1 MYIGRFVVIGRTQGG
16 AWYLGYRVSSRSF
29 PNRMIRIGV
38 DRAAVLPTEDAA
50 RSDNP
55 YISYNCFR
63 TCEDVGV
70 VGNGSQVDPIIDKIA
85 LGYPLRDAIATGLVA
100 LDYERDAFNTP
111 RIAAAL
117 RPSVGMAYL
126 GFIGAGTVYSRRIAL
141 APGQAWLAAT
151 YECTDPTEI
160 SLAGE
165 TPQELCDAIYTCPYE
180 QPVAVLVAK
189 WDEGSYQLAARSAR

>member
-50 RSDNP
+50 KSDNP

-63 TCEDVGV
+63 TYQDVGV

-85 LGYPLRDAIATGLVA
+85 LGYPLRDAITTGLVA
-100 LDYERDAFNTP
+100 LDYERDAYNTP

-117 RPSVGMAYL
+117 RPSVGLSYL
-126 GFIGAGTVYSRRIAL
+126 GFIGADTVYSRRIVL

-160 SLAGE
+160 TLAGE
-165 TPQELCDAIYTCPYE
+165 TPQELADALYTCAYE

-189 WDEGSYQLAARSAR
+189 WNEGSYQLAARSAR

>member
-1 MYIGRFVVIGRTQGG
+1 MYIGRFVIIGRTQRGSMF
-16 AWYLGYRVSSRSF
+16 LGYRVSSRSF

-50 RSDNP
+50 KSDNP

-63 TCEDVGV
+63 MCQDVGV
-70 VGNGSQVDPIIDKIA
+70 VGNGSQVDPIIDKVA
-85 LGYPLRDAIATGLVA
+85 LGYPVRDAITHGLLA

-117 RPSVGMAYL
+117 RPSADMAYL
-126 GFIGAGTVYSRRIAL
+126 GFVGIDTVYSRRIAL

-165 TPQELCDAIYTCPYE
+165 TAQELCDSIYTCTYE
-180 QPVAVLVAK
+180 LPVTVLVAK
-189 WDEGSYQLAARSAR
+189 WHEGGYQLAARSAR